1 MAAKKKKAASKKSGG
16 SSNNVP
22 IYILV
27 IMALA
32 TALVMVLNTQSGKK
46 AAKDAGKDKPAASA
60 SSEKP
65 ADTKP
70 ADDVKTADAA
80 GVKKKVKLYYL
91 VYNDRTKK
99 ISPASVTREVEGE
112 DSLAAALGELVK
124 EISDADEKRGLISA
138 MPEGLRIRS
147 VKVKNGIADIDVS
160 TEFSENAQGDFIT
173 GRLNQFFYTATQ
185 FSDVKGIVVR
195 MNGKLFSTIG
205 GDGLHLSWPM
215 KKAF

>member
-1 MAAKKKKAASKKSGG
+1 MAAKRKKAAPKKSGG

-32 TALVMVLNTQSGKK
+32 TALVMVLNMQSGKK
-46 AAKDAGKDKPAASA
+46 SVKDAGKDKPAATA
-60 SSEKP
+60 AADKP
-65 ADTKP
+65 ADSKP
-70 ADDVKTADAA
+70 ADGAAPQDASA
-80 GVKKKVKLYYL
+80 AKKKVKLYYL
-91 VYNDRTKK
+91 VYSDRTKK

-112 DSLAAALGELVK
+112 DTLAAALNELVK
-124 EISDADEKRGLISA
+124 ELPEAEEKRGLISA
-138 MPEGLRIRS
+138 MPEGLKIRS

-160 TEFSENAQGDFIT
+160 SEFSENAQGDFIT

-185 FSDVKGIVVR
+185 FPDVKGIVVR

-205 GDGLHLSWPM
+205 GDGLHITWPM
-215 KKAF
+215 KKAL

>member
-1 MAAKKKKAASKKSGG
+1 MAAKRKKAATKKSGG

-22 IYILV
+22 LYILI

-32 TALVMVLNTQSGKK
+32 TALVMVLNTQSVKK
-46 AAKDAGKDKPAASA
+46 PAKDAGKDKPAASA
-60 SSEKP
+60 SEDKS

-70 ADDVKTADAA
+70 AEDVKPADAA
-80 GVKKKVKLYYL
+80 GVRKKVKLYYL

-112 DSLAAALGELVK
+112 DALAAALNELVK
-124 EISDADEKRGLISA
+124 EISDADEKRGLINA

-147 VKVKNGIADIDVS
+147 VKMKGDIAEIDVS
-160 TEFSENAQGDFIT
+160 SEFSENAQGDFLT

-185 FSDVKGIVVR
+185 FPGVKGIAVR
-195 MNGKLFSTIG
+195 MNGKLLSTVG
-205 GDGLHLSWPM
+205 GDGLHLNWPM

>member
-1 MAAKKKKAASKKSGG
+1 MAAKKKKAAPKKSGG

-22 IYILV
+22 LYILI

-32 TALVMVLNTQSGKK
+32 TALVMVLNSQSGKRPV
-46 AAKDAGKDKPAASA
+46 KDAEKEKPAAASIAGKSA
-60 SSEKP
+60 DIKASEEGKP
-65 ADTKP
+65 AE
-70 ADDVKTADAA
+70 ASGA
-80 GVKKKVKLYYL
+80 KKKVKLYYL
-91 VYNDRTKK
+91 VYSDRTKK

-112 DSLAAALGELVK
+112 DALAAALNELVK
-124 EISDADEKRGLISA
+124 ELPEAEEKRGLISA
-138 MPEGLRIRS
+138 MPEGLKIRN
-147 VKVKNGIADIDVS
+147 VKVKNGIAEIDVS
-160 TEFSENAQGDFIT
+160 SEFSENAQGDFLT

-185 FSDVKGIVVR
+185 FPDIKGIVVR